1 MANFSQICRTQMT
14 GNLRKVF
21 LNRFRK
27 LQVQRLLSGSVKTF
41 SEHDKPGSQTKLVL
55 KCLTA

>member
-1 MANFSQICRTQMT
+1 MT